1 MTIPTYSL
9 DSIQTEPEPILDKCR
24 SRLPCP
30 QCGKVVKYFCYR
42 CYLVVGV
49 DPERIPRLTLPVKL
63 QIYKHHLERDGKS
76 TAVHAKIIAP
86 DDVTIH
92 TYPNVPLNLEN
103 IERSVLLFPG
113 PDAKTLEEIDPNS
126 FDQIIVIDGTWRQAQ
141 AMVKYTEGLDRVQKV
156 TIQPRAT
163 RFWRY
168 QQFSDNHLA
177 TIEAIYF
184 FYREYYD
191 AYLRFKSSS
200 GTQPNKYSGQYDD
213 LMFYYKYFYNLIQ
226 RTYQANPTK
235 LYNRRQRTGYIKYDP
250 TDNSDTLSSTE
261 KRD

>member
-1 MTIPTYSL
+1 MPTPTYSL
-9 DSIQTEPEPILDKCR
+9 DTIRTEPEPILDDCR

-30 QCGKVVKYFCYR
+30 QCRKVVKYFCYR
-42 CYLVVGV
+42 CHRVVGV
-49 DPERIPRLTLPVKL
+49 DPERIPRLALPVKL
-63 QIYKHHLERDGKS
+63 QIMFHYALTCLANHD
-76 TAVHAKIIAP
+76 AVHLI
-86 DDVTIH
+86 
-92 TYPNVPLNLEN
+92 
-103 IERSVLLFPG
+103 SFP
-113 PDAKTLEEIDPNS
+113 PQDAKTLEEIDPNS
-126 FDQIIVIDGTWRQAQ
+126 FDWIIVIDGTWRQAQ
-141 AMVKYTEGLDRVQKV
+141 AIVKYTEGLDRVQKV

-168 QQFSDNHLA
+168 QQFSDTHLA

-191 AYLRFKSSS
+191 AYLRTKSSP
-200 GTQPNKYSGQYDD
+200 GTPPNEYAGQYDD

-235 LYNRRQRTGYIKYDP
+235 PYTRRQRVGYIKYDS
-250 TDNSDTLSSTE
+250 TDSSVTPSSTE